1 MEDIIIKNTSVGT
14 SLLIAYGIL
23 LFVLNVIIFK
33 IIAMYGSF

>member
-1 MEDIIIKNTSVGT
+1 MGDFIIKNTTVGT

-23 LFVLNVIIFK
+23 LFVLNVIIYK